1 MPTNPCNR
9 ASVWRTRHA
18 RCTHLHL
25 GNERLKQPRPSLR
38 HRTQLLPDPHLWVA
52 RHSPLNKAEDPHR
65 PFTIKTCIIT
75 RHVPSQRHNK
85 STHASPTCP
94 RTGTHLNQAVPH
106 APIVHLTRAR
116 PARAHCSIDDSA
128 AGGQQVALQMRVRAI
143 LGDVGSGRMV
153 VGRGRGKGRERGRGG
168 NMERSAR
175 NGRDA
180 AASAHLY
187 MISIFTASQS
197 GRRLILWRW
206 PSDQHSIPCALSA
219 CPGCFCMARMAS
231 EYAGSRLLHAC
242 AAISGDHHV
251 GAGAGEAHLVALLAR
266 EPLFA
271 VEHKSGNLKIVGAIR
286 RTTTRLQNTR
296 TSH

>member
-1 MPTNPCNR
+1 M
-9 ASVWRTRHA
+9 WRTRHA

-38 HRTQLLPDPHLWVA
+38 HRTQLLPDPHLRV
-52 RHSPLNKAEDPHR
+52 S
-65 PFTIKTCIIT
+65 CIIT
-75 RHVPSQRHNK
+75 RHVPSQRRNNPPI
-85 STHASPTCP
+85 TNLP

-143 LGDVGSGRMV
+143 LGDVGSGKMV
-153 VGRGRGKGRERGRGG
+153 VGMGGGGGGGG

-175 NGRDA
+175 NERDA

-197 GRRLILWRW
+197 GRRHILWRW
-206 PSDQHSIPCALSA
+206 PSDQHSIPCELSA
-219 CPGCFCMARMAS
+219 CPGCFSMARMAS
-231 EYAGSRLLHAC
+231 EYVGSRLLHAC
-242 AAISGDHHV
+242 AAMSGAHHV
-251 GAGAGEAHLVALLAR
+251 GAGAGGAHLVALLAR
-266 EPLFA
+266 EPFFA
-271 VEHKSGNLKIVGAIR
+271 VENKSGNLKIVGAIR
-286 RTTTRLQNTR
+286 RTTTRLQNAR
-296 TSH
+296 ASH